1 MGRPLLAQL
10 YGQGLPQT
18 PFREVPWAPAHATL
32 LPRVLGEQSVD
43 GAENGGWW
51 GGRSE
56 VQEDLAAELTTMG
69 RVTKCVCAPPSI
81 FLGSNS

>member
-1 MGRPLLAQL
+1 MGRPLLAHL

-43 GAENGGWW
+43 GAENGDWW
-51 GGRSE
+51 GGRS
-56 VQEDLAAELTTMG
+56 AGAG
-69 RVTKCVCAPPSI
+69 RPGSRADHNGQGDQVCLCPTEHIP
-81 FLGSNS
+81 GE